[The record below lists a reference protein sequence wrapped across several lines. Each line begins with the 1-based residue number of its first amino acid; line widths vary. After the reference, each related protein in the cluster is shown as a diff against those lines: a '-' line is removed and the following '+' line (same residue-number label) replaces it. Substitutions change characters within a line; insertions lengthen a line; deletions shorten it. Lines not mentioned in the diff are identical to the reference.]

1 MAESTTANTVTNTSA
16 VIAITSGVS
25 NSEFA
30 QSLLSASFDQIIQ
43 GHFYWQL
50 SDVITLV
57 CTAIVITNFVIAR
70 IDKVRLKKQQQ
81 ATVR

>member
-81 ATVR
+81 ATGL